1 MKRTLFFAVL
11 SALLVGCSEQQSG
24 LTLALTG
31 MEPGDSVAVFKSKIT
46 AGLRESEIDTFAI
59 PDGNLF
65 IPITAGEPQSYFI
78 LLLSG
83 KTFLRYLN

>member
-1 MKRTLFFAVL
+1 
-11 SALLVGCSEQQSG
+11 
-24 LTLALTG
+24 

-65 IPITAGEPQSYFI
+65 IPITAGEPQSYII